1 MLCCKRHLLLAII
14 WVDGVDGFLEVPLVV
29 PEGAREAA
37 AGGIPL
43 GGAAPKRVVRLH
55 HKMCRIMLCQSA
67 LSYAVLSY
75 AVLSYTALSYALLCL
90 IRLVLRCTV
99 LRYNVLRCP
108 VLRCRVLRCRVL
120 RCFVL
125 HSAL

>member
-75 AVLSYTALSYALLCL
+75 AVLLCLTLPCLTPCFVLYAVLSYAVMSYTALSYALLCL
-90 IRLVLRCTV
+90 IRLVLRC
-99 LRYNVLRCP
+99 P
-108 VLRCRVLRCRVL
+108 V
-120 RCFVL
+120 
-125 HSAL
+125 